1 MTILVPSYTTE
12 KELAKR
18 QLINLSTMHPFNK
31 DCKINH
37 DPLPGFFWCINNATE
52 RQYYIYSFAQQL
64 KANTVLR
71 SFFTCAKRRPTCVFN
86 QESTKVV
93 LLLEF
98 HFIEFEKWRSSLEQ
112 QEQVLKEM
120 TTITDYATSL
130 TPTQSMIMV

>member
-98 HFIEFEKWRSSLEQ
+98 HFIE
-112 QEQVLKEM
+112 LKNGGQ
-120 TTITDYATSL
+120 AWSNKSKFL
-130 TPTQSMIMV
+130 KK